1 MRNTVIFAE
10 TATDQNIINN
20 PRSVIYDEITYNNDP
35 NNIRRNGLVS
45 GEVMSTVL
53 VNTTMRQ
60 NSIFA
65 YFFTNVINDILTN
78 YCGIDGTALQS
89 AYRTITNEST
99 AKSFADRYIGTVPS
113 APTTPNAVI
122 PYLKQIDFILDGQQQ
137 IVESLSALNMV
148 DTADGNTTKTI
159 ETRFEEF
166 AQSVEQSGGLVTG
179 VVNNYVAQ
187 SGNAINDTFTNYES
201 GNINS
206 IAWLNSRLTA
216 FLNEL
221 TQEIVV
227 NRAYSVGDSI
237 GEQTINF
244 TVAVPFTLNYTKIG
258 NLVICTTS
266 GNGQMQVTS
275 PSREI
280 REFILANNTGSIF
293 PENYPPKNAS
303 SFETSVGFMAN
314 CYVLIEDVTSRT
326 NEYKAL
332 TVFAKTNATILT
344 AQNAFPIRAAHTCVL
359 KDFVFSFYYVT
370 EYTES

>member
-10 TATDQNIINN
+10 TATDKNIINN

-35 NNIRRNGLVS
+35 NNIRRNGIIS

-113 APTTPNAVI
+113 APITPNAVI

-166 AQSVEQSGGLVTG
+166 AQSVEQSGSLVTG

-187 SGNAINDTFTNYES
+187 SGNTINDTFTNYES
-201 GNINS
+201 GNTNS
-206 IAWLNSRLTA
+206 VAWLNNRLTS
-216 FLNEL
+216 FL
-221 TQEIVV
+221 TKTTW
-227 NRAYSVGDSI
+227 
-237 GEQTINF
+237 TINVDQIYATNNTQIYNM
-244 TVAVPFTLNYTKIG
+244 TVVQPIVLSYSKIG
-258 NLVICTTS
+258 NLVICTA
-266 GNGQMQVTS
+266 
-275 PSREI
+275 
-280 REFILANNTGSIF
+280 LNTGKVQADVIPFDITEFTLSSSSGSVF
-293 PENYPPKNAS
+293 PPSYRPKNANTFESPRSYFPGYGSYTYLQTTNDVYSWPGVTLRMGTDS
-303 SFETSVGFMAN
+303 SVISVR
-314 CYVLIEDVTSRT
+314 TSRILHGLSGGILSNFT
-326 NEYKAL
+326 
-332 TVFAKTNATILT
+332 FA
-344 AQNAFPIRAAHTCVL
+344 
-359 KDFVFSFYYVT
+359 FYYVT